1 MINNVVLTGRL
12 TKDIELKA
20 TREGISVCNFSLAV
34 EQSYGK
40 GEKKTNFINCQAWK
54 TTAEILDKYCSKG
67 SLIGVE
73 GSIQTRSYDNQQG
86 QSVYVTEVLA
96 NKITFLE
103 TKKQENTNSQE
114 YSNENSY
121 FDTYERTE
129 VTDDD
134 LPF

>member
-20 TREGISVCNFSLAV
+20 TREGTSVCNFSLAV

-54 TTAEILDKYCSKG
+54 TTAEILDKYCGKG

-86 QSVYVTEVLA
+86 QKVFVTEVLA

-103 TKKQENTNSQE
+103 TKKQENTNSQG
-114 YSNENSY
+114 YGSGPSY
-121 FDTYERTE
+121 FDTYSGME

>member
-20 TREGISVCNFSLAV
+20 TREGTSVCNFSLAV
-34 EQSYGK
+34 EQDYGK
-40 GEKKTNFINCQAWK
+40 GEKKTNFINCQAWRAIAK
-54 TTAEILDKYCSKG
+54 LLSEYCGKG
-67 SLIGVE
+67 SMIGVE

-86 QSVYVTEVLA
+86 QKIYVTEVLA

-103 TKKQENTNSQE
+103 TKKQENTNSQG
-114 YSNENSY
+114 YGSGTSY
-121 FDTYERTE
+121 FDTYGGME
-129 VTDDD
+129 VKDDD

>member
-12 TKDIELKA
+12 TKDIELKT
-20 TREGISVCNFSLAV
+20 TREGTSVCNFSLAV

-67 SLIGVE
+67 SLIGID

-86 QSVYVTEVLA
+86 QRVYVTEVLA

-103 TKKQENTNSQE
+103 TKKQENTNSQG
-114 YSNENSY
+114 YSNDNSY